1 MKKTNT
7 EYNKFSGDDIGTLIL
22 DNDLKIVRYTEEAK
36 RILKLKDLQ
45 PGQQLPGYDIIITG
59 AHKALNTLTT
69 YEKEIQDNDGNWY
82 LLGIS
87 PLISPCGKTEGV
99 IIILVNNS
107 VLKNAESELDA
118 TEERLTRAM
127 IAGNMAWW
135 EMELPSGKITFNH
148 NKTRMLGLKGEDFKH
163 FRDFMKIV
171 HPDDNEGA
179 MNAMYAH
186 LYGNADIYV
195 CEYRMKNAQGS
206 YQWFQDVGKI
216 VHKDQDRQLIAGI
229 VTEITERKR
238 IEAQLQEAKLQAE
251 LANQYKNQFLANVSH
266 EIRTPVSGMVGFA
279 SLLRK
284 EDLDAETKK
293 LYIDI
298 IESSSKQL
306 LNLINDIIDVSRI
319 EAGELKINKEPC
331 ELHKILKETETMFE
345 QLKHAR
351 GKENLQIRLNL
362 PEKDN
367 ELFIVIDPDRLK
379 QILINLIGNA
389 LKFTEKGGVDFGY
402 IIENDY
408 LKFYVSDSGIG
419 MTDEDLKV
427 VFERFKRSEQAH
439 KKYEGTGLG
448 LAITKGILDLLG
460 GSISVESQEGKGS
473 RFTFRIPYVPAEARD
488 LKAEKEQASDM
499 ASLSGKSILIAEDE
513 MINRMYLEIILK
525 DLPVHIY
532 WAQNGLEAVELFM
545 KHSDISLVLMDI
557 KMPLMDGEEAL
568 QKILEQKPG
577 MPVVAQTANALS
589 SDRERYLESGF
600 VDHISK
606 PIDRQQLITVMEKWA
621 L

>member
-1 MKKTNT
+1 MKKTIK
-7 EYNKFSGDDIGTLIL
+7 EHNKFTGDDIGTLIL
-22 DNDLKIVRYTEEAK
+22 DNDLKIVRYTEEAR
-36 RILKLKDLQ
+36 RILKLKDPH
-45 PGQQLPGYDIIITG
+45 PGQPLQGYDIIITG
-59 AHKALNTLTT
+59 AHKALETHTT

-87 PLISPCGKTEGV
+87 PLISPGGKTEGV
-99 IIILVNNS
+99 IVILVNNS
-107 VLKNAESELDA
+107 ILKKAESELDA

-148 NKTRMLGLKGEDFKH
+148 NKTRMLGLKGEDFTH

-186 LYGNADIYV
+186 LYGKADIYV